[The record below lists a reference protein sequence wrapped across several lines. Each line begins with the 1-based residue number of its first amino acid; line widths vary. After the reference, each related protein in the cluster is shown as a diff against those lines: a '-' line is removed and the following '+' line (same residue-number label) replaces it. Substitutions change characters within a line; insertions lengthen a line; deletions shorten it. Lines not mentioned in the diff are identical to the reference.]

1 MCSTTGTLLQ
11 KTVFPVPELFSG
23 LSNMKASEAEKL
35 YIEALGPTS
44 QNLGL
49 YMPSL
54 CAGLLKI
61 CLEISGLK
69 CTLCSDSV
77 FRRAVKE
84 PCCCDD
90 KNQCKKL

>member
-1 MCSTTGTLLQ
+1 
-11 KTVFPVPELFSG
+11 
-23 LSNMKASEAEKL
+23 
-35 YIEALGPTS
+35 
-44 QNLGL
+44 
-49 YMPSL
+49 MPSL